1 MKQYQY
7 GFKENENDYTH
18 YLCIYAKS
26 LESALRQAKAYI
38 KECYG
43 SSYKIV
49 SIMEVE

>member
-1 MKQYQY
+1 MKRYQY
-7 GFKENENDYTH
+7 GIKENEYDYTH

-26 LESALRQAKAYI
+26 LESALRQVKAYV
-38 KECYG
+38 KEVYG

>member
-7 GFKENENDYTH
+7 GFKECKNDYTH

-26 LESALRQAKAYI
+26 LESALKQAKAYI
-38 KECYG
+38 KEVYG
-43 SSYKIV
+43 TQCKIV